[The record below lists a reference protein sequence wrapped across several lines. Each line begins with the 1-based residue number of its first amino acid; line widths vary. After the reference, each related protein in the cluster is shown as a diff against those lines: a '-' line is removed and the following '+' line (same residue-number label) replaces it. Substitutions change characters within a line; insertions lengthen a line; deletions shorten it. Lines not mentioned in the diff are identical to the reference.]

1 LELEQRS
8 APLERVAVNNRK
20 FRGHAAVYGQ
30 KAWIGGD
37 SGFWE
42 VIEPGAFDRVLADG
56 PDVRL
61 LLEHDPRWLLGRTTS
76 GTLRL
81 STDKKGLAVE
91 ADMPDTSYA
100 HDTAELVTRGDLAQ
114 MSFAFD
120 VPYPPQTEFE
130 VWERQKDGTDL
141 RRLVDF
147 RGLWDASLVSYPAY
161 EGTDVALRS
170 ATRWRADVEKE
181 RLLAVRRRLAILK
194 GNS

>member
-1 LELEQRS
+1 MEAERRS

-37 SGFWE
+37 SGFYE
-42 VIEPGAFDRVLADG
+42 VIEPGAFDRVLGEA

-61 LLEHDPRWLLGRTTS
+61 LLEHDPRWLLGRTMS

-81 STDKKGLAVE
+81 ATDKKGLAVE

-100 HDTAELVTRGDLAQ
+100 HDAAELITRGDLGQ
-114 MSFAFD
+114 MSFAFE
-120 VPYPPQTEFE
+120 VPYPPQSEFE
-130 VWERQKDGTDL
+130 RWERQKDGTDL
-141 RRLVDF
+141 RRLIDF
-147 RGLWDASLVSYPAY
+147 RGLYDASLVAYAAY

-170 ATRWRADVEKE
+170 VAAWRADVAKE